1 MATGQHL
8 SHSEVRHSLRGTSVR
23 GRRYP
28 LIIFASGVKD
38 LDRPAHALSSLHR
51 SVCETGFASLSR
63 SLSEPLAAT
72 AVWEYSHYP
81 LDIQM
86 KAKPD
91 HGMDL
96 SGKMRH
102 KGGRKF
108 SANAAADVARP
119 RSILKNIP
127 RYFNRA
133 TFYFV
138 TSFSFSATYV
148 FKQQLARTQFLSL
161 LFSANFP
168 RTEAIVSSNGYSPP
182 NEIHRYQGT
191 RRSTSINS

>member
-8 SHSEVRHSLRGTSVR
+8 SHSEVRHSLGVTSVR

-63 SLSEPLAAT
+63 SLSETLAAT

-138 TSFSFSATYV
+138 TSFSFSAILSNSLRAHD
-148 FKQQLARTQFLSL
+148 FSLCSSPQL
-161 LFSANFP
+161 P
-168 RTEAIVSSNGYSPP
+168 HEG
-182 NEIHRYQGT
+182 ET
-191 RRSTSINS
+191 RRSFHRTDIHRLTRSTGIKVPAALLP